1 MPYYAKYA
9 QQAFRDAQTEATRN
23 RPTGAILQLAYG
35 LNLLAMAIDE
45 LEARTIKIE
54 QKILPT
60 IVAGIDRGVASEK
73 ASSRSR

>member
-1 MPYYAKYA
+1 
-9 QQAFRDAQTEATRN
+9 
-23 RPTGAILQLAYG
+23 
-35 LNLLAMAIDE
+35 MAIDE

-60 IVAGIDRGVASEK
+60 IVAGIDRGVASEE